1 MAIKKKLTKKQF
13 KDKEKKNEAKKQQTE
28 LALPKI
34 PKLSDNLVKSL
45 FAYKNDEECGLK
57 IEASYINGIN
67 FASNDVQEL
76 ENYFEYICT
85 NQLPI
90 DGHTPIPKLLKTGN
104 KSLSY
109 IRMDK
114 QKENYKNIMKSYN
127 WEVEKTG
134 FAFTNPKYSGI
145 ADIIALDKNIKSK
158 DKNKQRIIIDI
169 KTSGLLN
176 DKFSKWGWHNDSIEE
191 KWDLLLQAIHYKM
204 LAKFEFGI
212 EDIPFYFMVFS
223 NKNDYE
229 CKIFQINID
238 EATRYQHFQNLEN
251 IKKYLD
257 KCIKE
262 GFKAK
267 PTLLRCNVCPMT
279 KSCLYQLEVPAI
291 QKVYV

>member
-1 MAIKKKLTKKQF
+1 MKRKLTKKQF
-13 KDKEKKNEAKKQQTE
+13 KEKEVKNEAKKLQVE
-28 LALPKI
+28 LNLPKI
-34 PKLSDNLVKSL
+34 PKLSQSLVKSL
-45 FAYKNDEECGLK
+45 FDYKNDEECGLK

-76 ENYFEYICT
+76 DNYFEYICT
-85 NQLPI
+85 KQLPR
-90 DGHTPIPKLLKTGN
+90 DNHTPIAKMLKNGN
-104 KSLSY
+104 KSLPY
-109 IRMDK
+109 VRMDK
-114 QKENYKNIMKSYN
+114 QKENYENIMKSYN

-134 FAFTNPKYSGI
+134 FSFTNPKYSGI

-158 DKNKQRIIIDI
+158 DKNKQRIIIDL

-176 DKFSKWGWHNDSIEE
+176 DKFSKWGWADESIEE
-191 KWDLLLQAIHYKM
+191 KWDLLIQAIHYKM

-212 EDIPFYFMVFS
+212 EDIPFYFMIFS

-229 CKIFQINID
+229 CKIFEINID

-262 GFKAK
+262 GFKPK
-267 PTLLRCNVCPMT
+267 PSLLRCNRCLMN
-279 KSCLYQLEVPAI
+279 KSCLHQLEVPQI